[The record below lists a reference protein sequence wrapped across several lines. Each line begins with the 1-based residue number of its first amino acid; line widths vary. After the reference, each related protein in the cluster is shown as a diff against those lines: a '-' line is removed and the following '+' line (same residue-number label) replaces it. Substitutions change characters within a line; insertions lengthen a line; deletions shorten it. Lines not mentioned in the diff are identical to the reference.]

1 MFSDVTSRVFTTRLE
16 QRIDNKRT
24 FSFFLSS
31 NNIENSLYFNP
42 VRLSLKQWLFYIGV
56 SYLQRK

>member
-1 MFSDVTSRVFTTRLE
+1 MFSDVTSRVFTTRLK

-31 NNIENSLYFNP
+31 NNIANSLYFNP

>member
-1 MFSDVTSRVFTTRLE
+1 MFSDVTSRVFTTRLK

>member
-1 MFSDVTSRVFTTRLE
+1 MFSDVTSCVFTTRLE

>member
-1 MFSDVTSRVFTTRLE
+1 MFSDVTSRVFTTRLQ

-24 FSFFLSS
+24 FSFFLYS

-42 VRLSLKQWLFYIGV
+42 VRLSLKQWLFYIGF